1 MGKKRIILPLL
12 LSLCASTVTTAW
24 ASIPQDVTTTKEEGV
39 VSGQVMDET
48 GQPLPG
54 VTIRI
59 DGTNGGV
66 ASDYEGRFSIKVP
79 KGKSIQHQRFV
90 SVVLQ
95 LSLVIV
101 NLYGLLMV
109 LLSTT
114 R

>member
-12 LSLCASTVTTAW
+12 LSLCTSTVTTAW

-66 ASDYEGRFSIKVP
+66 ASITKEDSVLRFLKVN
-79 KGKSIQHQRFV
+79 QF
-90 SVVLQ
+90 
-95 LSLVIV
+95 
-101 NLYGLLMV
+101 M
-109 LLSTT
+109 
-114 R
+114 